1 MRKRRPNHMVPVQ
14 RATAKAFGNEKEYLH
29 MAKKCKGC
37 PYGYKRYCVGVCW
50 KDIYKGYT
58 GSKKK

>member
-1 MRKRRPNHMVPVQ
+1 MVPVQ

-37 PYGYKRYCVGVCW
+37 PYGYKRYCVGVCG

-58 GSKKK
+58 GGSKK